1 MSIVTVDGL
10 VPELKKLGERFGKK
24 FEAFFSVHGWKANTN
39 KCRGKVQQG
48 SECCA
53 CLHGLLFNYLY
64 SAVSTFFC
72 LEVYAENR
80 RWGIKA
86 NALWITMKEKTGSMK

>member
-1 MSIVTVDGL
+1 MSIVKVDGL
-10 VPELKKLGERFGKK
+10 VPELKKLGEKFGKK

-64 SAVSTFFC
+64 SEVSTFFFVWKC
-72 LEVYAENR
+72 
-80 RWGIKA
+80 
-86 NALWITMKEKTGSMK
+86 MKKTEDGGLKLTLYGLQ